1 MELSIL
7 RELVRQACPDWL
19 QGELTDEPKAFL
31 QNLIDRVLPGAL
43 GVCIEH
49 IDAEQIL
56 GSVPYRR
63 ESANVAGLMHGATIF
78 ALGDTLAGAL
88 LWATS
93 DGTYY
98 GVSANC
104 SITYLRPV
112 SGGTLHCRV
121 YETRR
126 TESRVHMVAL
136 FTSDG
141 GKRVARLRM
150 EYAIVRLAR
159 AQPKSV
165 SERE

>member
-1 MELSIL
+1 ML
-7 RELVRQACPDWL
+7 RNLVRRACPDWL
-19 QGELTDEPKAFL
+19 QGQPADEPKAFL
-31 QNLIDRVLPGAL
+31 QNLIDKVLPGTL
-43 GVCIEH
+43 GVRIEY
-49 IDAEQIL
+49 IDEEEIR

-88 LWATS
+88 LWAKS

-104 SITYLRPV
+104 AIAYLRPV

-126 TESRVHMVAL
+126 TASRIHLVAM
-136 FTSDG
+136 FTSDD

-150 EYAIVRLAR
+150 EYAIVRLEPEER
-159 AQPKSV
+159 V
-165 SERE
+165 GSEKE